1 MKPRAKILVSRNGS
15 REYFTSTIAPSTRAR
30 IEALHKA
37 TGLARGRLVDLAI
50 GTIEPCEGCR
60 GKGVVSSFA
69 GPDSA
74 VCDACRGSRI
84 VPST

>member
-50 GTIEPCEGCR
+50 GTIEPCGDCR
-60 GKGVVSSFA
+60 GTGLVSSFA
-69 GPDSA
+69 GRDSA
-74 VCDACRGSRI
+74 ECSACRGSRV
-84 VPST
+84 VPA